1 MSIEIGKKAPEFTL
15 LDDEGHSISLKD
27 FRGKK
32 VILYFYPKDDTPGC
46 TQEAC
51 DFEANASKIKKKNA
65 VLIGISR
72 DSVESHKKFKEK
84 QNLNFILLSDSDASV
99 CESFEVMVE
108 KSLYG
113 KKYRGIDRSTFLID
127 ENGKIENL
135 WRKVKVAGHALE
147 VLETI

>member
-1 MSIEIGKKAPEFTL
+1 MIEIGKKAPEFTL
-15 LDDEGHSISLKD
+15 TSDDDQEISLKD

-32 VILYFYPKDDTPGC
+32 IILYFYPKDDTPGC

-51 DFEANASKIKKKNA
+51 DFEANSQKIKNKNA

-72 DSVESHKKFKEK
+72 DSVESHKKFKAK
-84 QNLNFILLSDSDASV
+84 QNLNFILLADTDSIV
-99 CESFEVMVE
+99 CNKYEAIVD

-127 ENGKIENL
+127 ENGKIEKI
-135 WRKVKVAGHALE
+135 WRNVKVPRHVLE
-147 VLETI
+147 VLEKL